1 MSAAISGLGRRRP
14 GHKAATSWRARAM
27 DLDLMLRPRVS
38 GLLQCAVLAVAMLAA
53 PHALAQE
60 TKPADAAAPGPA
72 ASEPAV
78 APKLAAEGAPVP
90 RPLLPPA
97 DPKANGAYKVLETHC
112 ARCHQ
117 DGRLKRARPAAAFGN
132 ILRLDEIAGDPS
144 LVRPGNPDASR
155 LYTHILRRLMPFDVH
170 QESSG
175 DPEPSA
181 DELQRLRTWIA
192 ALPQVPACQDRRPVT
207 MDMHVEALRR
217 AAEQAGPAASRLRFV
232 SLAHLYNACATP
244 EAMFSHRQAVLR
256 LFNSLSWKPTPVR
269 VEPVDP
275 ARTLLRIDLD
285 DLGWLPSH
293 WERILRSGP
302 NGPGSLAALPKPATE
317 PFGVAHPVVRGDW
330 LAHTILKA
338 PLYYDLLGLPE
349 LSGEIARILQIDPE
363 ALRRSGNATRDVVRS
378 SAFSDASRVIERLAV
393 LNRVLWTAYSTHPR
407 DGRRD
412 ITDTSQLATAPPPP
426 HDAALS
432 LFMLPNGLPGFF
444 VANASGERLARVPPD
459 IARPSVAA
467 RTVVRPGL
475 DCMSCHGTGPAP
487 RASTVTSD
495 IDRLAE
501 RDRDSVRDGLI
512 SVGIEPGFRI
522 DGVEPVT
529 ALAREFQRPLAVLRA
544 SAELGLGNEALAKAL
559 DDKNG
564 RAGLLLRRLIAGLVG
579 RAEFETEV
587 SALLAGIVETPLPGS
602 TTTGVSSIG
611 EITDPGPQLIL
622 LSDKAEYRS
631 GDPLRLTVR
640 TKQDCHLTVIS
651 IDQRGRGTVIFPSDF
666 EANNFLTAGREL
678 KLPAD
683 GAPYLFRVK
692 EKGRE
697 NIVAVC
703 SPTNSAVY
711 GIKHDFERLRFTDLG
726 DFGVFLAQAYA
737 SSQPAKAAPGPAPQA
752 QPQPPDLKAKGRRR
766 PQPRPEQPAD
776 TPRPP
781 SDQLTHTA
789 ITIEVR

>member
-1 MSAAISGLGRRRP
+1 M
-14 GHKAATSWRARAM
+14 WRVREM
-27 DLDLMLRPRVS
+27 DWGLMLRPRVT
-38 GLLQCAVLAVAMLAA
+38 GLLLCAALAVATLAA
-53 PHALAQE
+53 TRTAAQE
-60 TKPADAAAPGPA
+60 AKPADPAPGPA
-72 ASEPAV
+72 TSEPAV
-78 APKLAAEGAPVP
+78 APKIAAEAAPAP

-97 DPKANGAYKVLETHC
+97 DPKANEAYKVLETHC

-132 ILRLDEIAGDPS
+132 ILRLDEIARDPS
-144 LVRPGNPDASR
+144 LVQPGNPDASR

-170 QESSG
+170 LESAG
-175 DPEPSA
+175 EAEPSA
-181 DELQRLRTWIA
+181 DELQALRAWIT

-207 MDMHVEALRR
+207 MAMHVEALSR

-302 NGPGSLAALPKPATE
+302 NGPGSLAALPKAATE

-330 LAHTILKA
+330 LTDTVLKA

-349 LSGEIARILQIDPE
+349 LSGEIARILQIDPDG
-363 ALRRSGNATRDVVRS
+363 LRRGGTAARDVVKS
-378 SAFSDASRVIERLAV
+378 SGFSDAGRVVERLAV
-393 LNRVLWTAYSTHPR
+393 LNRVLWTAYSAHAR

-412 ITDTSQLATAPPPP
+412 IAESPQAATAPPPP
-426 HDAALS
+426 HDVALS

-444 VANASGERLARVPPD
+444 VANANGERLARVPPD
-459 IARPSVAA
+459 IAKRSVAA
-467 RTVVRPGL
+467 RTGVRPGL
-475 DCMSCHGTGPAP
+475 DCMGCHGTGPAP
-487 RASTVTSD
+487 RASVAASA

-512 SVGIEPGFRI
+512 SVGLEPGFRI
-522 DGVEPVT
+522 DGIEPVT
-529 ALAREFQRPLAVLRA
+529 ALARAFQRPLAALRA

-559 DDKNG
+559 DDKSG
-564 RAGLLLRRLIAGLVG
+564 RAGLLLRRLVSGLVS
-579 RAEFETEV
+579 RVEFETEL
-587 SALLAGIVETPLPGS
+587 SAFLASVVETPLQGE
-602 TTTGVSSIG
+602 TTTGVSPIG

-622 LSDKAEYRS
+622 LSDKTEYRS

-640 TKQDCHLTVIS
+640 TRQDCHLTVIS

-703 SPTNSAVY
+703 SPASSGVY

-726 DFGVFLAQAYA
+726 DFGVFLSQAYTA
-737 SSQPAKAAPGPAPQA
+737 AQPPKNDRRPAAPV
-752 QPQPPDLKAKGRRR
+752 QPPPPDPKAKGRQR
-766 PQPRPEQPAD
+766 PQQRPEQPAEA
-776 TPRPP
+776 PRPP
-781 SDQLTHTA
+781 SDQFTHTA

>member
-1 MSAAISGLGRRRP
+1 
-14 GHKAATSWRARAM
+14 
-27 DLDLMLRPRVS
+27 MLRPRVF
-38 GLLQCAVLAVAMLAA
+38 GLLQRAALAVALLAA
-53 PHALAQE
+53 PTVRGQE
-60 TKPADAAAPGPA
+60 TKPDDPAPGPA
-72 ASEPAV
+72 SSEPAV
-78 APKLAAEGAPVP
+78 APKLAAEVAPAP
-90 RPLLPPA
+90 RPVLPPA
-97 DPKANGAYKVLETHC
+97 DRKANEAYKVLETHC

-132 ILRLDEIAGDPS
+132 ILRLDEIAADPS

-155 LYTHILRRLMPFDVH
+155 LYTHVLRRLMPLDVH
-170 QESSG
+170 KEGSG
-175 DPEPSA
+175 DSEPSA
-181 DELQRLRTWIA
+181 DELQALRSWIA

-207 MDMHVEALRR
+207 IAMHVEALNR

-269 VEPVDP
+269 VEAIDA

-302 NGPGSLAALPKPATE
+302 NGPGSLAVLPAAATA
-317 PFGVAHPVVRGDW
+317 PFGVGHPVVRADW
-330 LAHTILKA
+330 LADTVLKA
-338 PLYYDLLGLPE
+338 PLYYDLLGLPG
-349 LSGEIARILQIDPE
+349 LSGELARILQIDAE
-363 ALRRSGNATRDVVRS
+363 SLRRNASAARDVVKS
-378 SAFSDASRVIERLAV
+378 SAFSDSGRVIERLAV
-393 LNRVLWTAYSTHPR
+393 LNRVLWTAYSTQPR

-412 ITDTSQLATAPPPP
+412 ITESPPPATAPPPP

-444 VANASGERLARVPPD
+444 VANASGERLDRVPPG
-459 IARPSVAA
+459 IAKRSIAA
-467 RTVVRPGL
+467 RAGVRPGL

-487 RASTVTSD
+487 RAPAATSD

-501 RDRDSVRDGLI
+501 RDRDSVRDGLL

-529 ALAREFQRPLAVLRA
+529 ALAREFQRPLAALRA
-544 SAELGLGNEALAKAL
+544 TAEFSLGNEALAKRL
-559 DDKNG
+559 DDKDG
-564 RAGLLLRRLIAGLVG
+564 RAGLLLRRLTAGLVG
-579 RAEFETEV
+579 RAEFEMELA
-587 SALLAGIVETPLPGS
+587 ALLEGIVESPLPGG
-602 TTTGVSSIG
+602 TTTGISPLG
-611 EITDPGPQLIL
+611 EITDPGPQLTL
-622 LSDKAEYRS
+622 LSDKSVYQS

-666 EANNFLTAGREL
+666 ENNAFLAAGREL
-678 KLPAD
+678 TLPAD

-692 EKGRE
+692 DKGRE
-697 NIVAVC
+697 TIVAVC
-703 SPTNSAVY
+703 SPSNSTIY

-726 DFGVFLAQAYA
+726 DFGVFLAQAYTA
-737 SSQPAKAAPGPAPQA
+737 SQPAKAAPAAAPQA
-752 QPQPPDLKAKGRRR
+752 QPQAADPRLKGHRR
-766 PQPRPEQPAD
+766 PQPRPEPPAEPPKPQP
-776 TPRPP
+776 
-781 SDQLTHTA
+781 DQLTHTA